1 MVLFESTLVL
11 MLVAIVLLQL
21 SRRLDIPYP
30 TMLAV
35 AGVAVAAFPWA
46 PSVGIDPQLALA
58 LFIAPVLLDAAF
70 DLAPRALMRT
80 WLPLLSLAA
89 FLVVLTTAAVAW
101 LGVMWA
107 GMPLAA
113 AIALG
118 AIVAPPDAAAAVAML
133 NRFSLPRRTVT
144 VLKGESLLND
154 ATALLIFGAAVNAMS
169 GRETFSAHIPQ
180 LAIAVPGGILLGIG
194 LARVLILLRPVLA
207 GTLGG
212 TLFQFV
218 STFGVWII
226 AERLHLSAILTI
238 VAYAMTLAHILPE
251 KTPPLD
257 RVHSYSVW
265 EAVVFMLNVLAFLL
279 MGLQAR
285 TIVTS
290 LDEAQLR
297 SALTFAG
304 AVFVTVVVVRLIWV
318 LLYNRAFYLIER
330 LRGRHDA
337 PSMGRGLVVAW
348 CGMRGLVTLATALA
362 LPLDFPARDLIV
374 LSALGV
380 VLGTLVVQGLTLGPL
395 IRFLQFKPDES
406 FRAELSAARVI
417 LLEAAE
423 ASLKKER
430 SEPATRIRAEY
441 KEQQSVTKEGLYS
454 LEPTRTEALRLKSIA
469 AQRRKLAALR
479 RSGKVDDD
487 VYHALEQELD
497 WAELSATPTSRLNM
511 IEG

>member
-11 MLVAIVLLQL
+11 MLVAIVLLQV
-21 SRRLDIPYP
+21 SRRLSVPYP
-30 TMLAV
+30 TMLAI
-35 AGVAVAAFPWA
+35 AGVVVAALPWA

-70 DLAPRALMRT
+70 DLAPRELRRS
-80 WLPLLSLAA
+80 WRPLLALAA
-89 FLVVLTTAAVAW
+89 FAVVLTTAAVAW

-154 ATALLIFGAAVNAMS
+154 ATALLIFGAAVSAVS
-169 GRETFSAHIPQ
+169 EPGTLSAHIPQ
-180 LAIAVPGGILLGIG
+180 LALAIPGGILLGCL
-194 LARVLILLRPVLA
+194 LAGILILLRPLLA

-238 VAYAMTLAHILPE
+238 VAYAMTLAHVLPE
-251 KTPPLD
+251 RTPPLD

-265 EAVVFMLNVLAFLL
+265 EAVVFLLNVLAFLL

-285 TIVTS
+285 AIVTS
-290 LDEAQLR
+290 LGEAQLM

-304 AVFVTVVVVRLIWV
+304 AVFATVVVVRIVWV
-318 LLYNRAFYLIER
+318 LLYNRAVYLVAS
-330 LRGRHDA
+330 LQGRRDA
-337 PSMGRGLVVAW
+337 PSLARGLVVSW

-362 LPLDFPARDLIV
+362 LPENFPSRDIIV

-395 IRFLQFKPDES
+395 IQFLRFKPDKS
-406 FRAELSAARVI
+406 FQAELSAARVI
-417 LLEAAE
+417 LLEAAA
-423 ASLKKER
+423 ASLKGER
-430 SEPATRIRAEY
+430 SGAAARIRAEY
-441 KEQQSVTKEGLYS
+441 KEEQAATKRGLYP
-454 LEPTRTEALRLKSIA
+454 LEPTVTEALRLKSIT
-469 AQRRKLAALR
+469 AQRRELSALR
-479 RSGKVDDD
+479 RSGGVDDD
-487 VYHALEQELD
+487 VFHALEQELD

>member
-1 MVLFESTLVL
+1 
-11 MLVAIVLLQL
+11 
-21 SRRLDIPYP
+21 
-30 TMLAV
+30 
-35 AGVAVAAFPWA
+35 
-46 PSVGIDPQLALA
+46 
-58 LFIAPVLLDAAF
+58 
-70 DLAPRALMRT
+70 
-80 WLPLLSLAA
+80 
-89 FLVVLTTAAVAW
+89 
-101 LGVMWA
+101 
-107 GMPLAA
+107 MPLAA

-133 NRFSLPRRTVT
+133 SRFSLPRRTVT

-154 ATALLIFGAAVNAMS
+154 ATALLIFGAAVSSAS
-169 GRETFSAHIPQ
+169 GRETFSAHIPEMA
-180 LAIAVPGGILLGIG
+180 LAIPGGILLGFL
-194 LARVLILLRPVLA
+194 LARILMLLRPFLA

-212 TLFQFV
+212 TLSQFV
-218 STFGVWII
+218 GTFGVWII

-238 VAYAMTLAHILPE
+238 VTYAMTLAHYLSE

-265 EAVVFMLNVLAFLL
+265 EAVVFFLNVLAFLL

-285 TIVTS
+285 AIVTS
-290 LDEAQLR
+290 LGEAQLR
-297 SALTFAG
+297 SALMFAG
-304 AVFVTVVVVRLIWV
+304 AVFVTVVVVRIVWV
-318 LLYNRAFYLIER
+318 MVYNRAVYVVWRI
-330 LRGRHDA
+330 RGWRDA
-337 PSMGRGLVVAW
+337 PSVARGLVVSW

-362 LPLDFPARDLIV
+362 LPANFPSRDLIV

-395 IRFLQFKPDES
+395 IRFLQFKPDET

-417 LLEAAE
+417 LLEAAA
-423 ASLKKER
+423 ASLKGER
-430 SEPATRIRAEY
+430 NDAAARIRAEY
-441 KEQQSVTKEGLYS
+441 KEEQSVTKQGLYP

-469 AQRRKLAALR
+469 AQRRKLSALR

-497 WAELSATPTSRLNM
+497 WAELSATPTSRLSM